1 MVVVVLGR
9 EMVKVVLGG
18 SSGGNGSRGD
28 GREMIKVVV
37 VVYVGGGCDGV
48 VGGSGG
54 GAGKGGRGDGREM
67 IKK

>member
-1 MVVVVLGR
+1 M
-9 EMVKVVLGG
+9 
-18 SSGGNGSRGD
+18 
-28 GREMIKVVV
+28 V